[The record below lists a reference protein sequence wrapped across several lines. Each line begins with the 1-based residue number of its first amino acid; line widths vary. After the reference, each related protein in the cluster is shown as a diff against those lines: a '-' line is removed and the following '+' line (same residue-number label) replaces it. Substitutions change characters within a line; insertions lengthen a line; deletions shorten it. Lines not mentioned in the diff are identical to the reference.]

1 MCVCRE
7 NRSTSAFGESS
18 NGVLEFV
25 GAMREI
31 TSNLLSCLFGCIM
44 FCTVFFGSSKTV
56 WDGALLNA
64 DG

>member
-1 MCVCRE
+1 
-7 NRSTSAFGESS
+7 
-18 NGVLEFV
+18 
-25 GAMREI
+25 MREI